1 MFLSCSRHNIVS
13 PRHSP
18 SDKVEKEKIALL
30 PAGKAET
37 KDGMLIKTTNRLFR
51 CTRAVGLFNGK
62 HLEDIAQEE
71 APRCPPSMER
81 TALEEEGGGC
91 SCFICHP
98 LRNVPSPR
106 PPPFPPL
113 LLPLLLLLLAAAAT
127 PTPVVIPGHSQGTEW
142 LGLYVF
148 N

>member
-62 HLEDIAQEE
+62 HLEDIAQHKQPLLVLRDVLHQWSGRRWKKKAVG
-71 APRCPPSMER
+71 APASFVVLFVMFLLLVLRLPF
-81 TALEEEGGGC
+81 L
-91 SCFICHP
+91 CF
-98 LRNVPSPR
+98 SPFFSSFW
-106 PPPFPPL
+106 PPPP
-113 LLPLLLLLLAAAAT
+113 
-127 PTPVVIPGHSQGTEW
+127 HQRQ
-142 LGLYVF
+142 
-148 N
+148 